1 MPETE
6 AIWRFAE
13 DGEFVERECLL
24 FEAGVYADKG
34 VTISE
39 EDLQAIVRNSDAL
52 IPVKIEHLAE
62 SPFDNALG
70 VVTRLRAEG
79 ARLWGTLRQ
88 PVEAWRMLQRA
99 GARALSV
106 GLDVAGRRIV
116 ETSLVCRPRVAN
128 AQVFGRDSS
137 RASERASVRIRGR
150 ISGKSKSGEDV
161 VGMARF
167 MLEDVFG
174 GSSKTDAREGGGKR
188 MGLVTNL
195 ASNVISEGGAG
206 AMSSVRQFAEGLIG
220 YLRGAAGIE
229 ERYGVSDTS
238 NTSDILDLAGNGAA
252 GEAVSFAEERARL
265 EGERAQIR
273 RERADQQ
280 IMEWKRQGR
289 LRGTEAV
296 ETMARILLMDTAGSV
311 VQFDGESVPL
321 SGVFARFMRE
331 NGPVVPMGE
340 WMGADRQGAFGGS
353 AGEQLARMAQE
364 RSQRD
369 GSSYMQALLAVTAA
383 NPELSRAAREG

>member
-1 MPETE
+1 MRETE
-6 AIWRFAE
+6 AVWRFAE
-13 DGEFVERECLL
+13 GGAFVERECLL

-88 PVEAWRMLQRA
+88 PVEAWRLLQRT

-116 ETSLVCRPRVAN
+116 ETSFVCRPRVAN
-128 AQVFGRDSS
+128 AQVFGRNASPIFD
-137 RASERASVRIRGR
+137 RAAEEERIGGDKIR
-150 ISGKSKSGEDV
+150 
-161 VGMARF
+161 MARF
-167 MLEDVFG
+167 TLEDVFG
-174 GSSKTDAREGGGKR
+174 GERT
-188 MGLVTNL
+188 GLTTNS
-195 ASNVISEGGAG
+195 ASTMILEGGAG
-206 AMSSVRQFAEGLIG
+206 AMSSVRQFAEGVIG

-229 ERYGVSDTS
+229 ERYGVPDTSNLSSTS
-238 NTSDILDLAGNGAA
+238 NTSALNTSASNTLGAMGSGVTGEA
-252 GEAVSFAEERARL
+252 ISFEAVSFAEERARL

-296 ETMARILLMDTAGSV
+296 ETMARLLLMDTAGSV